1 MIAQLQGTLSDK
13 GLDSVVLDVGGVGFH
28 VFVSLTTLQA
38 LPPAGQAARLHTY
51 LLVRED
57 ALNLYGFATLDEKQV
72 FERCLSV
79 SGVGPK
85 LALAAL
91 SGLGPQE
98 LADAIVRGE
107 VARLQRIPGIGK
119 KTAERLVMELRD
131 KFHRPSAGTRTD
143 GKAGVLP
150 GKSAAGSARFADVV
164 GALTNLGYKPAD
176 AERAVDKV
184 TQDLSASSTAGTA
197 ALPSLEDVLRLSLR
211 ALQRD

>member
-38 LPPAGQAARLHTY
+38 LPPAGHAARLFTY

-57 ALNLYGFATLDEKQV
+57 ALNLYGFATLDEKHV

-91 SGLGPQE
+91 SGLGPQD

-131 KFHRPSAGTRTD
+131 KFHRPSSSSRPD
-143 GKAGVLP
+143 GKGGVVSGKVGAGGAVF
-150 GKSAAGSARFADVV
+150 GDVV
-164 GALTNLGYKPAD
+164 SALTNLGYKPTD
-176 AERAVDKV
+176 AERAVEKV
-184 TQDLSASSTAGTA
+184 THEFAAGSATM
-197 ALPSLEDVLRLSLR
+197 PSLEDVLRLSLR

>member
-1 MIAQLQGTLSDK
+1 MIAQLQGALIDK
-13 GLDSVVLDVGGVGFH
+13 GLDTVVVDVGGVGFL
-28 VFVSLTTLQA
+28 VSVSLTTLQA
-38 LPPAGQAARLHTY
+38 LPAVGQAARLYTY

-57 ALNLYGFATLDEKQV
+57 ALNLYGFATLDERQV

-131 KFHRPSAGTRTD
+131 KFHRPT
-143 GKAGVLP
+143 
-150 GKSAAGSARFADVV
+150 GSANSGRSDGRAGASASGGGAVFGDVSS
-164 GALTNLGYKPAD
+164 ALCNLGYKPAD
-176 AERAVDKV
+176 ADRAVEKV
-184 TQDLSASSTAGTA
+184 TRELAEKGTA
-197 ALPSLEDVLRLSLR
+197 APALEEVLRLALR

>member
-1 MIAQLQGTLSDK
+1 VIAQLQGALVDK
-13 GLDSVVLDVGGVGFH
+13 GLDSVVVDVGGVGFL
-28 VFVSLTTLQA
+28 VSVSLTTLQA
-38 LPPAGQAARLHTY
+38 LPPVGQTARLHTY
-51 LLVRED
+51 MLVRED

-91 SGLGPQE
+91 SGLGPQD

-131 KFHRPSAGTRTD
+131 KFHRPTSST
-143 GKAGVLP
+143 
-150 GKSAAGSARFADVV
+150 AAGRGDSRSSVALGSGAAVFSEVTSA
-164 GALTNLGYKPAD
+164 LCNLGYKPAD
-176 AERAVDKV
+176 ADRAVEKV
-184 TQDLSASSTAGTA
+184 TRELAEKGTPA
-197 ALPSLEDVLRLSLR
+197 PALEEVLRLALR

>member
-1 MIAQLQGTLSDK
+1 MIAQLHGTLVDK

-38 LPPAGQAARLHTY
+38 LPPAGGKGKLFTY

-57 ALNLYGFATLDEKQV
+57 ALNLYGFATLDERRV
-72 FERCLSV
+72 FELCLSV

-91 SGLGPQE
+91 SGLGPQP
-98 LADAIVRGE
+98 LGDAIATGD
-107 VARLQRIPGIGK
+107 VARLTRIPGIGK

-131 KFHRPSAGTRTD
+131 KFHRPTAGSRTD
-143 GKAGVLP
+143 AKAGSPIVP
-150 GKSAAGSARFADVV
+150 GATGALRGAMADVV
-164 GALTNLGYKPAD
+164 SALCNLGYKPVD
-176 AERAVDKV
+176 AERAVDRV
-184 TQDLSASSTAGTA
+184 TKDLEKEA
-197 ALPSLEDVLRLSLR
+197 ATTPPLEEVLRLALR

>member
-1 MIAQLQGTLSDK
+1 MIAQLQGLLSDK

-38 LPPAGQAARLHTY
+38 LPPAGNAARLYTY

-91 SGLGPQE
+91 SGLGPQD

-131 KFHRPSAGTRTD
+131 KFHRPT
-143 GKAGVLP
+143 
-150 GKSAAGSARFADVV
+150 GSASSGRSDGRAGASASGSSAVFGDVSS
-164 GALTNLGYKPAD
+164 ALCNLGYKPAD
-176 AERAVDKV
+176 ADRAVEKV
-184 TQDLSASSTAGTA
+184 TRELAEKGTA
-197 ALPSLEDVLRLSLR
+197 APALEEVLRLALR

>member
-1 MIAQLQGTLSDK
+1 MLSDK

-28 VFVSLTTLQA
+28 VSVSLTTLQA
-38 LPPAGQAARLHTY
+38 LPAAGNAARLYTY

-91 SGLGPQE
+91 SGLGPQD

-131 KFHRPSAGTRTD
+131 KFHRPTAGSRTD
-143 GKAGVLP
+143 GRNVPAL
-150 GKSAAGSARFADVV
+150 GKSSGSAVFADVV

-184 TQDLSASSTAGTA
+184 TQELTQGAGKGAASAASPT
-197 ALPSLEDVLRLSLR
+197 ALPALEEVLRLSLR

>member
-1 MIAQLQGTLSDK
+1 MIAQLQGLLSDK

-38 LPPAGQAARLHTY
+38 LPPAGNAARLYTY

-91 SGLGPQE
+91 SGLGPQD

-131 KFHRPSAGTRTD
+131 KFHRQSASARSDGRSGTSS
-143 GKAGVLP
+143 
-150 GKSAAGSARFADVV
+150 GKSSSSAVFADVI
-164 GALTNLGYKPAD
+164 GALSNLGYKPAD
-176 AERAVDKV
+176 AERAVEKV
-184 TQDLSASSTAGTA
+184 TQDLAAGAGATAT
-197 ALPSLEDVLRLSLR
+197 LPSLEDVLRLSLR

>member
-1 MIAQLQGTLSDK
+1 MIAQLQGALVDK
-13 GLDSVVLDVGGVGFH
+13 GLDSVVVDVGGVGYL
-28 VFVSLTTLQA
+28 VSVSLTTLQA
-38 LPPAGQAARLHTY
+38 LPPAGQSARLYTY

-91 SGLGPQE
+91 SGLGPQD

-131 KFHRPSAGTRTD
+131 KFHRPIG
-143 GKAGVLP
+143 
-150 GKSAAGSARFADVV
+150 AAGAGRAESRSGSVSSSGPALFGDVTSA
-164 GALTNLGYKPAD
+164 LCNLGYKPAD
-176 AERAVDKV
+176 ADRAVERV
-184 TQDLSASSTAGTA
+184 TRELAEKGA
-197 ALPSLEDVLRLSLR
+197 AAPALEEVLRLALR

>member
-1 MIAQLQGTLSDK
+1 MDK
-13 GLDSVVLDVGGVGFH
+13 GLDTVVVDVGGVGFL
-28 VFVSLTTLQA
+28 VAVSLTTLQA
-38 LPPAGQAARLHTY
+38 LPPVGQAARLYTY

-57 ALNLYGFATLDEKQV
+57 ALNLYGFATLDERQV

-131 KFHRPSAGTRTD
+131 KFHRPS
-143 GKAGVLP
+143 
-150 GKSAAGSARFADVV
+150 SAAAAGRGESRGSVV
-164 GALTNLGYKPAD
+164 GSGAAVFGDVTGALCNLGYKPAD
-176 AERAVDKV
+176 AERAVTTV
-184 TQDLSASSTAGTA
+184 TRELAEKGTTAP
-197 ALPSLEDVLRLSLR
+197 ALEEVLRLALR

>member
-1 MIAQLQGTLSDK
+1 VIAQLQGSLVDK
-13 GLDSVVLDVGGVGFH
+13 GLDTVVVDVGGVGFL
-28 VFVSLTTLQA
+28 VAVSLTTLQA
-38 LPPAGQAARLHTY
+38 LPPVGQAARLYTY

-57 ALNLYGFATLDEKQV
+57 ALNLYGFATLDERQV

-131 KFHRPSAGTRTD
+131 KFHRPSSTA
-143 GKAGVLP
+143 
-150 GKSAAGSARFADVV
+150 AAGRGESRGSGAGSGAAVFGDVT
-164 GALTNLGYKPAD
+164 GALCNLGYKPAD
-176 AERAVDKV
+176 
-184 TQDLSASSTAGTA
+184 G
-197 ALPSLEDVLRLSLR
+197 
-211 ALQRD
+211 